1 MSFKKSLF
9 ASMLIVAGM
18 TLTSQDSFADSGAMT
33 VYKNEYCGCCSTWAK
48 ALEQLGY
55 KIETKN
61 IDDLNWAKQK
71 FDVPEDMESCH
82 TAVID
87 GYVVEGHVHPAAL
100 AKMLKERPDI
110 KGIAVPGMPEGSLG
124 MGYDPNA
131 QYTVYAFGGSLENK
145 TKPYYEAGQ
154 K

>member
-18 TLTSQDSFADSGAMT
+18 TITSQDSFADPGSMT

-48 ALEQLGY
+48 ALERLGY

-61 IDDLNWAKQK
+61 IDDLDWAKQK
-71 FDVPEDMESCH
+71 FGVPEDMKSCH

-100 AKMLKERPDI
+100 AKMLKERPKI
-110 KGIAVPGMPEGSLG
+110 KGIAVPGMPVGSLG

-145 TKPYYEAGQ
+145 TKLYFEAGQ